1 MEFDSG
7 NILTY
12 SVSCLD
18 DYYLILN
25 ADESLSCDRH
35 QSSSH
40 KYILKGAGLL
50 QPNNCIS
57 LWEESDAVCVA
68 ESSYLLDTLN
78 V

>member
-1 MEFDSG
+1 MEFVSG
-7 NILTY
+7 NVLTY

-25 ADESLSCDRH
+25 ADESSSCDWH
-35 QSSSH
+35 QSSSDKH
-40 KYILKGAGLL
+40 ILKGAGLL

-57 LWEESDAVCVA
+57 LREESDAACVA